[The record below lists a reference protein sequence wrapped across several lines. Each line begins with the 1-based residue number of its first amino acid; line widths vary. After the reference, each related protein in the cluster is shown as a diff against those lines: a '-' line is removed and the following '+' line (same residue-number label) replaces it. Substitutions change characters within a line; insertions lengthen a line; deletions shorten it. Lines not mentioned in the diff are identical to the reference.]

1 MENEKLTLDTKSDR
15 EILILTYFN
24 VNELKSKSEDHEK
37 RIRMIEKIGGLLLGG
52 LYLIQ
57 FVANLFFNASPK

>member
-37 RIRMIEKIGGLLLGG
+37 RIRMIENIGGLLLGG